1 MDGAQAPARHGL
13 LGRFDAPIEAAYQTW
28 YIERFRPLGIA
39 MAAASV
45 VAWIIN
51 PLIVTAYLETD
62 HVVATFLVSWAVNIP
77 ALLAG
82 IVYLRRPEPKWAIAF
97 ATGLLMLT
105 AANTIAVLLPWIPG
119 LKPMAFALA
128 ATFFGLLA
136 PLVQLP
142 FRLTLLTGLLITTAG
157 ELGLFLATDRTG
169 QDVAI
174 SLTFIPISSLLVGPA
189 MAFANER
196 DLRARYVRELLIQ
209 HQRQL
214 IRRYAPGS
222 VVSRIELGDSSID
235 HPQRRRITILSS
247 DVVGFT
253 AMADRIDPEA
263 LAHIINDYLGAV
275 SDLIERHG
283 GTVTEFAG
291 DGVMAIF
298 GAPDEIDPVDQVR
311 SAIAAAQELQRSLVD
326 WSRAWY
332 AHGIVEAANAR
343 IGINTG
349 VVSVGTFG
357 SAIRATY
364 TGIGLQMNIAARVQA
379 QAEPG
384 GILLSNTSWHLV
396 KDAVDCE
403 ARGEVFVKGV
413 HFPIELYSPVAG

>member
-1 MDGAQAPARHGL
+1 MDGAPSPARHGL
-13 LGRFDAPIEAAYQTW
+13 LGHFDAPVEAAYQIW
-28 YIERFRPLGIA
+28 YIERFRPLGLA
-39 MAAASV
+39 MAAASI
-45 VAWIIN
+45 VAWIFI
-51 PLIVTAYLETD
+51 PVIVTAYLDMD
-62 HVVATFLVSWAVNIP
+62 HVVGAFLVSWGVNIP

-82 IVYLRRPEPKWAIAF
+82 IVYLRRPDPRWAIAI
-97 ATGLLMLT
+97 ATALLMLT
-105 AANTIAVLLPWIPG
+105 AANTIAVLLPWATG
-119 LKPMAFALA
+119 LGPTAFALA

-136 PLVQLP
+136 PLIQLP
-142 FRLTLLTGLLITTAG
+142 FRLTVLAGLLITTAG
-157 ELGLFLATDRTG
+157 ELGLFLTG
-169 QDVAI
+169 GGSGPDVVL
-174 SLTFIPISSLLVGPA
+174 SLTYIPVAALLVGPA

-196 DLRARYVRELLIQ
+196 DLRNRYVRELVIE

-214 IRRYAPGS
+214 IRRYAPSS

-235 HPQRRRITILSS
+235 QPQRRRITILSS

-298 GAPDEIDPVDQVR
+298 GAPDEIAPVDQVR

-413 HFPIELYSPVAG
+413 HFPIELYSPVTG

>member
-1 MDGAQAPARHGL
+1 MG
-13 LGRFDAPIEAAYQTW
+13 
-28 YIERFRPLGIA
+28 
-39 MAAASV
+39 AASAL
-45 VAWIIN
+45 AWLII
-51 PLIVTAYLETD
+51 PLLLTVYLDTD
-62 HVVATFLVSWAVNIP
+62 HSVATFFVCWGVNIP
-77 ALLAG
+77 ALIAG
-82 IVYLRRPEPKWAIAF
+82 IFYMRNPEPMRAVAAGTALVI
-97 ATGLLMLT
+97 LT
-105 AANTIAVLLPWIPG
+105 AVDTIAVLLPWVPG
-119 LKPMAFALA
+119 LEPTAFALA

-136 PLVQLP
+136 PAVQLP
-142 FRLTLLTGLLITTAG
+142 FRQTLLTGLLITAAG
-157 ELGLFLATDRTG
+157 ELSLLLAAESFDQNVFLAS
-169 QDVAI
+169 I
-174 SLTFIPISSLLVGPA
+174 FIPVSALIFGPA

-196 DLRARYVRELLIQ
+196 DLRTRFANERVIE

-214 IRRYAPGS
+214 IRRYAPSS
-222 VVSRIELGDSSID
+222 VASRIELGDSSVD
-235 HPQRRRITILSS
+235 QPRRRRITVFSS

-263 LAHIINDYLGAV
+263 LAHIINEYLGAV

-298 GAPDEIDPVDQVR
+298 GAPDETDPVDQVS
-311 SAIAAAQELQRSLVD
+311 SAVDAARELQASLAV
-326 WSRAWY
+326 WSRSWY
-332 AHGIVEAANAR
+332 EHGTVEPTSAR

-396 KDAVDCE
+396 KDRVACE
-403 ARGEVFVKGV
+403 PRGEVKVKGV
-413 HFPIELYSPVAG
+413 HFPIELYEPV